1 MREGG
6 ERNRVWVLMF
16 VCVYVSNCGGICVR
30 IRMRA
35 CMSNINVHAD
45 VYINTVHVSLSV
57 SMSGLEIPVEYMCD
71 KFQ

>member
-30 IRMRA
+30 DRMRA
-35 CMSNINVHAD
+35 CMSNISVHAD
-45 VYINTVHVSLSV
+45 VYINTVQVSLSV